1 MHVRSHPARHVLKY
15 PLYFFAFDLDELSA
29 LDSGV
34 RLFSYNGMN
43 VASLRDRDYLKGEGP
58 IKEKLFAFLKRMGKD
73 KGVARVELVTQARYF
88 GYVFNPV
95 SFYFCFDSGGA
106 VQCVLA
112 EVNNTFGE
120 KHLYF
125 LSGPKRT
132 RKDEVE
138 FRHDKEF
145 HVSPFNNLDGYYTFR
160 FSLAGEGIRVRIV
173 LHREGREVM
182 TALLE
187 GKAVPFTSDN
197 LGAVVRRYPLTTLL
211 TISRIYREAFKLF
224 FFRKLGYHPKPEP
237 SSAMTVGRLP
247 ATLTQRIARRGI
259 ERVLS
264 RIRGGRLSMTYPD
277 GEVRVFGDGDS
288 PDTADITVNGYSFF
302 SKVFFNGEIGFGESF
317 MEHGWDSSDPVGLLR
332 FFIRHLGMD
341 DENHV
346 VLKSAGRL
354 LNRLLNRKRKNTLS
368 GSRKNIGEH
377 YDLGND
383 FFSTFLDRRLVYSCG
398 IFKRKTDTLEQA
410 QINKIHAII
419 EKAQIRK
426 GDRVLEIGSGW
437 GGFAVEAAR
446 STGCHVTTI
455 TLSNEQRDHVLKLI
469 ARERLGARVSVELVD
484 YRHVKGQFDKI
495 VSIEMLEAV
504 GHENFPI
511 YFASLE
517 RVLKPQ
523 GIAVLQVITTMD
535 YRYSEYLRRIDWIQK
550 HIFPGGHLPSLTA
563 LSESMAKHSR
573 FYIDSLENIGPHYA
587 RTLREWRNR
596 FIAARERLISLGYD
610 GAFQRKWLY
619 YLSVCE
625 AGFASGTVNDLI
637 ITLKRSAHV
646 NIPSAGG

>member
-1 MHVRSHPARHVLKY
+1 MHVRNHPARHVLKY
-15 PLYFFAFDLDELSA
+15 PLYFFAFDLDELPG

-34 RLFSYNGMN
+34 RLFSHNRFN
-43 VASLRDRDYLKGEGP
+43 VSSLRDRDYLKGGGA
-58 IKEKLFAFLKRMGKD
+58 IKDKLFAFLKRMGRD

-95 SFYFCFDSGGA
+95 SFYFCFDTGGA
-106 VQCVLA
+106 VQCVVA

-120 KHLYF
+120 KHLYL
-125 LSGPKRT
+125 LSGPGRP
-132 RKDEVE
+132 RKDAVE
-138 FRHDKEF
+138 YRHDKEF
-145 HVSPFNNLDGYYTFR
+145 HVSPFNNLDGYYAFR
-160 FSLAGEGIRVRIV
+160 FSLTGESIRVRIV
-173 LHREGREVM
+173 LHRQGREIM

-187 GKAVPFTSDN
+187 GKAVPFTSQN
-197 LGAVVRRYPLTTLL
+197 LGAVIRRYPLTTLL
-211 TISRIYREAFKLF
+211 TVSRIYREAFKLF

-264 RIRGGRLSMTYPD
+264 GIKEGRLSMTYPD
-277 GEVRVFGDGDS
+277 GEVRVFGDGS
-288 PDTADITVNGYSFF
+288 SSDTADITVNGYSFF

-317 MEHGWDSSDPVGLLR
+317 MEHGWDSSDPVRLLR

-341 DENHV
+341 EENHV
-346 VLKSAGRL
+346 ILKTAGWL
-354 LNRLLNRKRKNTLS
+354 LNRLLNRKRKNSLS

-383 FFSTFLDRRLVYSCG
+383 FFSMFLDRRLVYSCG
-398 IFKRKTDTLEQA
+398 IYKKKTDTLERA
-410 QINKIHAII
+410 QTNKIHAII
-419 EKAQIRK
+419 EKAAIGK
-426 GDRVLEIGSGW
+426 GDCVLEIGSGW

-446 STGCHVTTI
+446 STGCNVTTI
-455 TLSNEQRDHVLKLI
+455 TLSREQYDYVRKLI
-469 ARERLGARVSVELVD
+469 ARERLGSRVSVELVD
-484 YRHVKGQFDKI
+484 YRDVKGQFDKI

-504 GHENFPI
+504 GHENFPA

-517 RVLKPQ
+517 RLLKPR
-523 GIAVLQVITTMD
+523 GVAVLQVITTMD
-535 YRYSEYLRRIDWIQK
+535 YRYSEYSRRIDWVQK

-573 FYIDSLENIGPHYA
+573 LYIEALENIGPHYA
-587 RTLREWRNR
+587 RTLREWRSR
-596 FIAARERLISLGYD
+596 FIASRERLLSLGYD

-625 AGFASGTVNDLI
+625 AGFASGTINDVI
-637 ITLKRSAHV
+637 ITLKRPTSE
-646 NIPSAGG
+646 NLPYGI